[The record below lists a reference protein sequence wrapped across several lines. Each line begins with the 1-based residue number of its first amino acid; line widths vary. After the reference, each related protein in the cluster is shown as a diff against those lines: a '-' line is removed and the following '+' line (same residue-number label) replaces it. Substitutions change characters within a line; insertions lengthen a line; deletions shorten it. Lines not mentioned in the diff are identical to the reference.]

1 MIRLPGYEKTTGV
14 MDRRVPETR
23 YAKTL
28 DGGYI
33 AYKVLGGG
41 DLDVAIVGSIA
52 TNIELFMDFE
62 AAARAWFDLASSAR
76 VTIHDRRGT
85 GLSDDMGGLPNLETR
100 AADVLAVLD
109 AAGQDR
115 PYVLAAGDGGMAA
128 ALLAATRPDRVA
140 GLVWFQAAA
149 RSVAGDGWPHGRDPV
164 DVDELAEA
172 AETGWGSAAFVR
184 RMYPGMA
191 MDEEAVEFLATMQRH
206 ACGPATAV
214 GFIQLL
220 NEYDVRD
227 VLPTLRLPVLVVAPT
242 GLPDDWL
249 HAQAQA
255 TAELIE
261 GAVLHPLPPEALRLW
276 HPSVI
281 RETRAFLGIEHQPLE
296 LDTVLATVLFS
307 DIVDSTEHQARL
319 GDRAWKALVEQH
331 HSIIRRALD
340 RWRGVEIDTAGDGF
354 FASFDGPARAIRC
367 ALEIS
372 QRLGELGI
380 RIRAGVHTGE
390 CELINGKIG
399 GITVSIGARVA
410 GKARPMEVCVSQTV
424 KDLVAGSGLSFD
436 PRGEQELKGVPGRW
450 RLYSAHE
457 RS

>member
-1 MIRLPGYEKTTGV
+1 MLRCDKTTAV
-14 MDRRVPETR
+14 MDRMVPETR

-33 AYKVLGGG
+33 AYKILGDGEV
-41 DLDVAIVGSIA
+41 DVAIIGSIA

-62 AAARAWFDLASSAR
+62 PAARSWFDLASSAR
-76 VTIHDRRGT
+76 VTLHDRRGT

-100 AADVLAVLD
+100 AADLPGGARCCGPGAAVSARGRRRWHGGQRCWPRLAPIGWPVWS
-109 AAGQDR
+109 GFR
-115 PYVLAAGDGGMAA
+115 P
-128 ALLAATRPDRVA
+128 
-140 GLVWFQAAA
+140 
-149 RSVAGDGWPHGRDPV
+149 PHGRWPATGGRT
-164 DVDELAEA
+164 DETQSTVEALAEA

-184 RMYPGMA
+184 QMYPGMA
-191 MDEEAVEFLATMQRH
+191 MDAEAVEFLATMQRH

-227 VLPTLRLPVLVVAPT
+227 VLPTLRLPVLVVAPQGST
-242 GLPDDWL
+242 DDWL
-249 HAQAQA
+249 YRQAEA
-255 TAELIE
+255 TAQLIE
-261 GAVLHPLPPEALRLW
+261 GAVFHPLPPEALRLW

-281 RETRAFLGIEHQPLE
+281 HETRAFLGIEHPPP
-296 LDTVLATVLFS
+296 S
-307 DIVDSTEHQARL
+307 STPCSR
-319 GDRAWKALVEQH
+319 RCCSPTS
-331 HSIIRRALD
+331 SIPPTIRRGSAIEPGRRWSNSITRSSAGHSTGGAALE
-340 RWRGVEIDTAGDGF
+340 VDTAGDGF

-372 QRLGELGI
+372 QKLGELGI

-410 GKARPMEVCVSQTV
+410 GRARPTEVYVSQTV

-436 PRGEQELKGVPGRW
+436 PRGEEELKGVPGRW